1 VSGLTTRTVVC
12 IAGLLAVRANLPAQS
27 VPAQSDGADPLHIG
41 SITVSGSVHERYEDW
56 DFFKAKGENS
66 YGYSGSLLRL
76 MLSQNERSYDWGFE
90 LAAPILL
97 GIPNHAVQPAPL
109 GQLGLGGNYYA
120 ADHNDQY
127 TAGVFV
133 KQAFFRIK
141 RERSSVKLGRFEF
154 NDGGEVTPT
163 DETLAIVKRDGIS
176 QRLIGAFGFSD
187 VQRSF
192 DGAQYTY
199 SNGDWNI
206 TAFSAVPDR
215 GVFQVD
221 GWGWVKTPVTYVALT
236 KQASFG
242 SSKAEWRLFGI
253 YYNDNR
259 GVLKTDNRSA
269 AVRADDLGGID
280 IFTYGGHYIHAIPTA
295 AGTFDMLGW
304 GVLQTGK
311 WGSQTQRSDAGAVEG
326 GFQPKI
332 VKAVRPW
339 LRGGYFH
346 SSGDNNPNDNVHGTF
361 FAILPTPR
369 IFARFPFFNEMNN
382 RDLFGELMLRP
393 SKALTL
399 RSDVHGLW
407 LANSHDLWYS
417 GGGTFQPWTFG
428 YNGRPSNGATGLATL
443 YDISADYQW
452 TRGLATGLYFGYA
465 RGGAVVEHIFPE
477 NSDAKLG
484 FLEVNYRF

>member
-1 VSGLTTRTVVC
+1 MSGLTMRVFIC
-12 IAGLLAVRANLPAQS
+12 ITGLLAVCANL
-27 VPAQSDGADPLHIG
+27 PAQSDGADPMHIG
-41 SITVSGSVHERYEDW
+41 SIAVSGSVHERYEDW
-56 DFFKAKGENS
+56 DFFKAKGENA

-76 MLSQNERSYDWGFE
+76 MLSQNEQSYDWGFE

-127 TAGVFV
+127 TASVFV

-141 RERSSVKLGRFEF
+141 RARSSVKLGRFEF

-199 SNGDWNI
+199 SNGDWNV

-253 YYNDNR
+253 YYNDDR

-280 IFTYGGHYIHAIPTA
+280 IFTYGGHYIQAIPTA

-311 WGSQTQRSDAGAVEG
+311 WGSQTQRSGAGAVEG

-339 LRGGYFH
+339 LRGGYFY
-346 SSGDNNPNDNVHGTF
+346 SSGDNNPNDNIHGTF

-393 SKALTL
+393 TKALTF

-417 GGGTFQPWTFG
+417 GGGAFQPWTFG

-465 RGGAVVEHIFPE
+465 RGGAVVEHIFPGDS
-477 NSDAKLG
+477 NGTLG
-484 FLEVNYRF
+484 FIEVNYHF

>member
-1 VSGLTTRTVVC
+1 MSKLSARVFACL
-12 IAGLLAVRANLPAQS
+12 ALLAVPASLPAQ
-27 VPAQSDGADPLHIG
+27 PDGADPLHIG
-41 SITVSGSVHERYEDW
+41 SVTVSGSIHERYEDW
-56 DFFKAKGENS
+56 DFFQAKGENS

-76 MLSQNERSYDWGFE
+76 MFSQKEHSYDWGVE

-109 GQLGLGGNYYA
+109 GQLGLGGSYYA
-120 ADHNDQY
+120 ANRNNQD
-127 TAGVFV
+127 AASVFV
-133 KQAFFRIK
+133 KQAFLRFKGEHSNVRF
-141 RERSSVKLGRFEF
+141 GRFEF
-154 NDGGEVTPT
+154 IDGGEVTPK

-176 QRLIGAFGFSD
+176 QRLIGNFGFSD

-199 SNGDWNI
+199 SNGAWNF

-236 KQASFG
+236 KQATLG
-242 SSKAEWRLFGI
+242 SSKAEWRIFGI
-253 YYNDNR
+253 YYNDDR

-269 AVRADDLGGID
+269 AVRAKDPRGID
-280 IFTYGGHYIHAIPTA
+280 IGTFGGHYIQAIPTA
-295 AGTFDMLGW
+295 AGTFDLLGW
-304 GVLQTGK
+304 GALQTGR
-311 WGSQTQRSDAGAVEG
+311 WGLLTQRSGAGAVEA

-332 VKAVRPW
+332 AKAARPW
-339 LRGGYFH
+339 LRGGYFY
-346 SSGDNNPNDNVHGTF
+346 STGDSNPNDDTHGTF

-369 IFARFPFFNEMNN
+369 VFARFPFFNEMNN

-407 LANSHDLWYS
+407 LASSHDLWYS
-417 GGGTFQPWTFG
+417 GGGAFQPWTFG
-428 YNGRPSNGATGLATL
+428 FNGRPSNGATGLATL

-452 TRGLATGLYFGYA
+452 TRALATGLYFGYA
-465 RGGAVVEHIFPE
+465 RGGAVVAHIFPGGR
-477 NSDAKLG
+477 DAKFG
-484 FLEVNYRF
+484 FVEANYRF

>member
-1 VSGLTTRTVVC
+1 VSGLTTRTAVC
-12 IAGLLAVRANLPAQS
+12 IAGLLAVRANL
-27 VPAQSDGADPLHIG
+27 PAQSDGADPLHIG

-76 MLSQNERSYDWGFE
+76 MLSQNEQSYDWGLE
-90 LAAPILL
+90 LAAPILV

-127 TAGVFV
+127 TAGAFV

-141 RERSSVKLGRFEF
+141 GEHSSVKLGRFEF

-199 SNGDWNI
+199 SDGDWNV

-221 GWGWVKTPVTYVALT
+221 GWGWVKTPVTYAALT

-253 YYNDNR
+253 YYNDDR

-280 IFTYGGHYIHAIPTA
+280 IFTYGGHYIQAIPTA
-295 AGTFDMLGW
+295 VGTFDMLGW

-311 WGSQTQRSDAGAVEG
+311 WGSQTQRSGAGAVEG

-339 LRGGYFH
+339 LRGGYFY
-346 SSGDNNPNDNVHGTF
+346 SGGDNNPNDNIHGTF

-393 SKALTL
+393 TKALTL

-417 GGGTFQPWTFG
+417 GGGAFQPWTFG